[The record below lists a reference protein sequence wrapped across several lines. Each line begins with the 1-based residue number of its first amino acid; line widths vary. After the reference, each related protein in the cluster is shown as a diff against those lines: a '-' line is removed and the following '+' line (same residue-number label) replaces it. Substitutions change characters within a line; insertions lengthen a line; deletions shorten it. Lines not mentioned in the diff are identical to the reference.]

1 MFDFVRKHTRVMQFL
16 LFILIVPSFVLFG
29 VEGYNSMSDKGA
41 VVATVDGQEITQ
53 SEWDAAHKAEVDRMR
68 QQMPTLDAKL
78 FDSPAAKFGA
88 LERLVRERVLAAAAE
103 QARLFVSDAR
113 VARELQGN
121 ELIAA
126 LRGADGKLD
135 MDRYRQMLAQQG
147 MSPEVFENSVRA
159 ELATRQVLGAV
170 AQSAFVTPTVAG
182 VALGNYFERREVRVA
197 RFAPA
202 DFQARVEP
210 TDAQIEAYYKA
221 NPQQFQAP
229 EQANVEYVVLDLA
242 AVQGGIALPEQDLR
256 TYFEQN
262 AARLSG
268 GQQEERRASHILIAV
283 PKGASAADK
292 DQAKARAG
300 ELLAQVRK
308 APDSFAEVAKKN
320 SQDPGSAPQGGDLD
334 FFSRGAMTKAF
345 EDAAFG
351 LKQKGQISDVVETE
365 FGFHIIRLTD
375 MKVPK
380 TRTFEEVRPE
390 IEAQLRG
397 EQAQRKYA
405 EAADAFSNGVYE
417 QSDSLK
423 PVAEKLKLEVRS
435 ASGITRTPQPGA
447 TGPLANPKFLQAL
460 FGPDSVERKRNT
472 EALEIGPN
480 QMVSGR
486 ITQYTPAR
494 TRPLAEVRAQVRER
508 VVAERAAELARKEG
522 QERLAAWK
530 ADPAAAAA
538 ALPAAVPLSRQDA
551 GKQPPPVIEAA
562 LRADAAALPALLGV
576 DLGAEGYAVV
586 QVVKVLP
593 REVPSPQ
600 QAQQEREQYLRAWS
614 MAESVAYYNLLKER
628 FKVKLEVA
636 QPKND
641 LLH

>member
-460 FGPDSVERKRNT
+460 FGPDSVERTRNT

-641 LLH
+641 LLQ